1 MESNTWKL
9 SGGDS
14 YYLGADG
21 AMMTGQM
28 IGLGSDGRLGP
39 VEPFCHLLSD
49 VPSGYRK
56 ALDALISQGVLKGT
70 SGEGESLV
78 LDLPLS
84 AIRVMI
90 VAARGKK

>member
-39 VEPFCHLLSD
+39 VEQFCHLLSD

-56 ALDALISQGVLKGT
+56 ELDALISQGILKGT

-84 AIRVMI
+84 AIRGMI
-90 VAARGKK
+90 VAARSGT